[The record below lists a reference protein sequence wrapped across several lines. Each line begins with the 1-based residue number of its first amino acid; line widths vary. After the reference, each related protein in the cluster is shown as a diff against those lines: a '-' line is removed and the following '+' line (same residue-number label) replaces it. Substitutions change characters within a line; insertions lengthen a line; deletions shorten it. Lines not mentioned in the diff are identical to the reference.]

1 MLRRAMPSN
10 TRGAVSLSK
19 SSFRPS
25 QGDCQ
30 SSLLSLIFI
39 SLYFPN
45 VPSLKKLTVMHKK
58 EKKTFLVNISFYNPH
73 KGTYNTLRSG
83 LAFKNLRNVTRAL
96 LSGTA

>member
-30 SSLLSLIFI
+30 SSLLSVIFVSFLI
-39 SLYFPN
+39 Y
-45 VPSLKKLTVMHKK
+45 T
-58 EKKTFLVNISFYNPH
+58 
-73 KGTYNTLRSG
+73 
-83 LAFKNLRNVTRAL
+83 L
-96 LSGTA
+96 LSIFETYRYAQRRKAFARNYFIL

>member
-30 SSLLSLIFI
+30 SSLLSLCTRVKEDYKIF
-39 SLYFPN
+39 SHLYTI
-45 VPSLKKLTVMHKK
+45 V
-58 EKKTFLVNISFYNPH
+58 LVAYLMKMLVI
-73 KGTYNTLRSG
+73 G
-83 LAFKNLRNVTRAL
+83 
-96 LSGTA
+96 